1 MPVPMPVQSKVIFSI
16 DQRLRVDAPMAEW
29 HFELHADGTWSYIE
43 TMKQSIQKRAS
54 GKVSRGQVALIR
66 AQLGAAKWRIT
77 HNRIACMA
85 FAAQH
90 TEYSVNGALV
100 WNDQMC
106 SGDTLDRQSTKRLE
120 RVMRIVRPL
129 MR

>member
-16 DQRLRVDAPMAEW
+16 DQRLKADVALPEW

-54 GKVSRGQVALIR
+54 GKLSRGQVALIR
-66 AQLGAAKWRIT
+66 AQLDVAKWRVT

-85 FAAQH
+85 FAAQN
-90 TEYSVNGALV
+90 TQYSVDGLLV
-100 WNDQMC
+100 WTDEMC
-106 SGDTLDRQSTKRLE
+106 SGDTLDRQSAKRLA

-129 MR
+129 MK